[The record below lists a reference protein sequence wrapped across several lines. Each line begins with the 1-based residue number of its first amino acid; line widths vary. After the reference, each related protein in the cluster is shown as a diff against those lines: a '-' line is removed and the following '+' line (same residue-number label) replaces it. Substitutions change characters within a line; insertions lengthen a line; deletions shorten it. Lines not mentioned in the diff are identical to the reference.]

1 MSKRDSGNRKKAPAV
16 DKEED
21 EVLPVGNDS
30 SSPRAKSVPS
40 ARMKEAVVPEPKTWA
55 QRLAYNKLQYGQKLI
70 AWCILLIFVLTL
82 INYFWPRNSG
92 AIGNTIELL
101 KLVTTTALG
110 FVFARTVDTEK
121 GSDD

>member
-1 MSKRDSGNRKKAPAV
+1 MSKQDPGNRKQAPAV

-21 EVLPVGNDS
+21 EVLPAGNDS
-30 SSPRAKSVPS
+30 SSPQAESVPP

-70 AWCILLIFVLTL
+70 AWCIFLIFVLTL
-82 INYFWPRNSG
+82 IDYFFSKNSS
-92 AIGNTIELL
+92 AISNTIELL

-110 FVFARTVDTEK
+110 FVFARTLDAGK

>member
-1 MSKRDSGNRKKAPAV
+1 MRFSLWEMIP
-16 DKEED
+16 
-21 EVLPVGNDS
+21 VLL
-30 SSPRAKSVPS
+30 A
-40 ARMKEAVVPEPKTWA
+40 WA

-70 AWCILLIFVLTL
+70 AWCIFLIIVLTL

>member
-40 ARMKEAVVPEPKTWA
+40 ARMKKAVVPEPKTWA

-70 AWCILLIFVLTL
+70 RWCILLIVALTL
-82 INYFWPRNSG
+82 INYFCPRNSG
-92 AIGNTIELL
+92 AMGNTIELL

-110 FVFARTVDTEK
+110 FVFARTADTEK

>member
-70 AWCILLIFVLTL
+70 AWCIFLIIVLTL

-101 KLVTTTALG
+101 KLVITTALG

>member
-70 AWCILLIFVLTL
+70 AWCIFLIIVLTL

-92 AIGNTIELL
+92 AIGNTMNCSNL
-101 KLVTTTALG
+101 
-110 FVFARTVDTEK
+110 
-121 GSDD
+121 

>member
-70 AWCILLIFVLTL
+70 AWCIFLIIVLTL